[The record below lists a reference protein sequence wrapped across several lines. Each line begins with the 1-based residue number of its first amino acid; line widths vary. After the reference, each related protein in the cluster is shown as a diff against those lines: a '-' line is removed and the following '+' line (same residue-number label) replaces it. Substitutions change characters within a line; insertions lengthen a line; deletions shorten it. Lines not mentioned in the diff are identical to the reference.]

1 MKKLF
6 YVVAAIA
13 SITGG
18 EWMARVLFHITGPD
32 EITTACAMLIA
43 FAITAAYRLA
53 VIRPSEK
60 AAIRMARYEGRRN
73 EKFARI
79 EADNFMLRYEIYR
92 EDIGRR
98 DS

>member
-18 EWMARVLFHITGPD
+18 EWMARTLFKITGPD
-32 EITTACAMLIA
+32 EITMACAAMIA
-43 FAITAAYRLA
+43 FAIGAAYRI
-53 VIRPSEK
+53 VVSRPSEQ
-60 AAIRMARYEGRRN
+60 AAVRMARYEGRRD
-73 EKFARI
+73 EKFAEI
-79 EADNFMLRYEIYR
+79 EANNFMLMYELYR

-98 DS
+98 D